1 MSGSSMWVCPLA
13 VEFAKAGFSVVGID
27 IDSERVAMLNAGHSY
42 LGDVNE
48 VELASLVAGGR
59 LRAVQDY
66 RVVSELDAVS
76 ICVPT
81 PLSLGVAYKRD
92 VTDWRALEIIRL
104 LRLKGALVE
113 YHDPLVATIKVDGV
127 VDCSRQ
133 LTAEALRGPDCTVI
147 VTDHALFD
155 WRWIVEES
163 SLVLDTRNT
172 TRALDSSKVIK
183 L

>member
-1 MSGSSMWVCPLA
+1 MSILIGQGETMEQLIRKIAALEARLGVVGIGYVGLPLA
-13 VEFAKAGFSVVGID
+13 VEFAKAGFFVVGID

-42 LGDVNE
+42 ISDVNE

-66 RVVSELDAVS
+66 RVVSELDVVS
-76 ICVPT
+76 ICVPA

-92 VTDWRALEIIRL
+92 VTDWRESPTLEIIRL

-127 VDCSRQ
+127 VECSWQ
-133 LTAEALRGPDCTVI
+133 LSAEALRGPR
-147 VTDHALFD
+147 LYG
-155 WRWIVEES
+155 
-163 SLVLDTRNT
+163 
-172 TRALDSSKVIK
+172 DSYRPRCF
-183 L
+183 

>member
-1 MSGSSMWVCPLA
+1 M
-13 VEFAKAGFSVVGID
+13 VGID

-92 VTDWRALEIIRL
+92 VTDWRESPAREIIRL

-127 VDCSRQ
+127 VECSRQ
-133 LTAEALRGPDCTVI
+133 LTTEALRGPDCTVI
-147 VTDHALFD
+147 VTDHAVFD

-163 SLVLDTRNT
+163 SLVLDTRNAT
-172 TRALDSSKVIK
+172 
-183 L
+183 